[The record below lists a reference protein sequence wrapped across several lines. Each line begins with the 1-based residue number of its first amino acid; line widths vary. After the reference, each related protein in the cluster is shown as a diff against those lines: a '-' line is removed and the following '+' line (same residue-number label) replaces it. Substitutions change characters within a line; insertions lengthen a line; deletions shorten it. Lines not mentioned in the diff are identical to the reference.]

1 MRKLA
6 TLIGIVMLMLLVA
19 LPLTAF
25 ADTVTVMFG
34 RESNGDNASTHQLEP
49 HNVFISVD
57 DTVTFDMQGPHR
69 VVVYK
74 LGITPDEVTLVNGL
88 VDNAADAGNT
98 IIQQLPPTINTDTA
112 LTFTDAGR
120 YLVICNVGTHFS
132 ADGMFGWVFVE

>member
-49 HNVFISVD
+49 HNVFILEGDSVFFD
-57 DTVTFDMQGPHR
+57 GGVPHTVVIYR
-69 VVVYK
+69 
-74 LGITPDEVTLVNGL
+74 LGITPDEVVLLGNGRVNNADPTEQANRLVTGADNGN
-88 VDNAADAGNT
+88 VTYQFDE
-98 IIQQLPPTINTDTA
+98 
-112 LTFTDAGR
+112 AGR
-120 YLVICNVGTHFS
+120 YLVICSRGTHFS
-132 ADGMFGWVFVE
+132 ADGMFG